1 MQMKT
6 SNSGLQKM
14 NAQKKAK
21 LIGTLGKIA
30 EIGTT
35 FIPGAGPLIS
45 GAIKQ
50 GTNMAVERV
59 EEKGAQEVA
68 TAQGLVND
76 NNSTV
81 NQNVNAINNDGSPP
95 VVGGVVNPNDPTV
108 PVTPAVAK
116 KGTLKK
122 LQPINSYYGEAKN
135 MSALTYK
142 NSILMKTISGVS
154 TLKKDGVVSPAEEKY
169 GKKIFGEDYNP
180 NLADR
185 F

>member
-1 MQMKT
+1 MKT
-6 SNSGLQKM
+6 NNSGLQKM

-21 LIGTLGKIA
+21 LIGTVGKFA
-30 EIGTT
+30 AFGAS
-35 FIPGAGPLIS
+35 FLPGGSLIS
-45 GAIKQ
+45 SAIQQ
-50 GTNMAVERV
+50 GTDVAVNKV
-59 EEKGAQEVA
+59 EEKEAEKVA
-68 TAQGLVND
+68 LAQGLVSD

-81 NQNVNAINNDGSPP
+81 NSNVNTINNAGSPP
-95 VVGGVVNPNDPTV
+95 VVGGVVDPNDPTV

-154 TLKKDGVVSPAEEKY
+154 TLKKDGVVSPAEEKFA
-169 GKKIFGEDYNP
+169 KKIFGENYDS